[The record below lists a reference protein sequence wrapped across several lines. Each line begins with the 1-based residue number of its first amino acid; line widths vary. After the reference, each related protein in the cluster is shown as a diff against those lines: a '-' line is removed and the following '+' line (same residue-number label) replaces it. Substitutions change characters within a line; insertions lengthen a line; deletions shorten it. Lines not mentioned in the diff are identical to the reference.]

1 MAYNK
6 VTLTITIPENVYEK
20 LKRVVGSGKVSK
32 FVSEAIEKTLSEE
45 EKKIAGSS
53 QTFPEHEYN
62 LEKVVLSNDLHNEL
76 ADHIIVALASGKNM
90 ESISP
95 TFEVYCEVEKRPLKV
110 LISEIHT
117 ITKESFFGRAI
128 YLGKIK
134 KEQLEAVNKKIELI
148 LQLNS

>member
-1 MAYNK
+1 VKIDASP
-6 VTLTITIPENVYEK
+6 L
-20 LKRVVGSGKVSK
+20 VV
-32 FVSEAIEKTLSEE
+32 I
-45 EKKIAGSS
+45 
-53 QTFPEHEYN
+53 
-62 LEKVVLSNDLHNEL
+62 LSNDFHNEL
-76 ADHIIVALASGKNM
+76 ADHIVVALASGKNM

-117 ITKESFFGRAI
+117 ISKHSFFGRAI

-134 KEQLEAVNKKIELI
+134 KEQLEAVNQKLELI